1 MKYFNDKNENVIF
14 WRISPNEIG
23 VEFLIFSGYKTFLKK
38 HKLPILFTAKFKNE
52 KTVATVV
59 ATVEERESLIKELK
73 EKYK

>member
-59 ATVEERESLIKELK
+59 SSLEKRDEIIKK
-73 EKYK
+73 IKAIY